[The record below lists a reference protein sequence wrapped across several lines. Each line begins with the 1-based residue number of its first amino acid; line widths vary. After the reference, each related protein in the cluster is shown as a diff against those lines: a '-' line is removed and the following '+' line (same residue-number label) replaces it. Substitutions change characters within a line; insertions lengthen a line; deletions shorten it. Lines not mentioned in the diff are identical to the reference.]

1 MRVSGVSERRFVRQG
16 NAHGIGPLAEC
27 PRAGRRRRA
36 IAGGGIAR
44 ALRGASP
51 RYRLAVPAVAVLVVM
66 LGVLE
71 VTALEVVVLE
81 VVVFLALPEST
92 ISARRAALQ

>member
-1 MRVSGVSERRFVRQG
+1 
-16 NAHGIGPLAEC
+16 
-27 PRAGRRRRA
+27 
-36 IAGGGIAR
+36 
-44 ALRGASP
+44 
-51 RYRLAVPAVAVLVVM
+51 VPAVAVLVVM